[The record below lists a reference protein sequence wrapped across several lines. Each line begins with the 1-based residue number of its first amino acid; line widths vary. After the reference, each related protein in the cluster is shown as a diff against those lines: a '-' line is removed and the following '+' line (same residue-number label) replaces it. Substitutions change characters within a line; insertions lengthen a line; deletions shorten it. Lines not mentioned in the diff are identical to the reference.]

1 MMKRSSDGGMVC
13 FLVLGYAVILNV
25 IGASQHNLY
34 STELLIGAA
43 FAIGIAMVVGSVLF
57 FMAEPRIK
65 PGPDPA
71 PEKVKNP
78 FHTLIRRAIAAPA

>member
-1 MMKRSSDGGMVC
+1 MKRSSDGGMVC
-13 FLVLGYAVILNV
+13 FLVLGYAMIINM

-43 FAIGIAMVVGSVLF
+43 FAIGISMVVGSAIF
-57 FMAEPRIK
+57 FMAEPRIT
-65 PGPDPA
+65 PRADLA

-78 FHTLIRRAIAAPA
+78 FHTIIRRVIAAPA